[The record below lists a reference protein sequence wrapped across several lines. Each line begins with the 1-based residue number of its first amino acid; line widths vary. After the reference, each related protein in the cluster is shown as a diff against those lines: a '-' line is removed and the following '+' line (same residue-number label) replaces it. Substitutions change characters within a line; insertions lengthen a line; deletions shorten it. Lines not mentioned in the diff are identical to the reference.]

1 MEIVEYNETYRNLW
15 EQFVDDSNNGTLFA
29 YQKFFDYH
37 PKDRFKHR
45 HLMFFERG
53 KLVAICPEAEVKRD
67 DGVWLVSHP
76 GASFDGIITSTR
88 SGISEALKLVDALIN
103 FARQEGYKGIELTRP
118 PWIYYK
124 LPENH
129 IDFALFVSGGIYKK
143 RELTS
148 VVRLYS
154 SIDEN
159 LRLFKTTARTAMR
172 KAKKSGVK
180 IEITNKWDEFYT
192 LLERN
197 LKLRHG
203 VKPTHTLSEIYKL
216 TSLLPDKIILFGAFA
231 EEKMIAGST
240 IFICNKQTLLSFYI
254 TQDYD
259 HQNLRPLNLT
269 FAEIMRWGIDR
280 GYGWL
285 DFGTYTLNNIPNL
298 GLARFKESLGAR
310 GIFRDTI
317 MLKL

>member
-53 KLVAICPEAEVKRD
+53 KLVAICPAAEVKRE

-88 SGISEALKLVDALIN
+88 SGISEALKLVDALIK
-103 FARQEGYKGIELTRP
+103 FARQERYKGIELTRP

-269 FAEIMRWGIDR
+269 FAEIMRWGINR
-280 GYGWL
+280 GYSWL

-317 MLKL
+317 ILKL